1 MNTLIAVQPTVC
13 YKPRIGAQLI
23 AYYSLPEFEQTFF
36 SIVYPVGA
44 RFSSTAAYIA
54 IMNGTALQAMLRAV
68 YHIRRDGS
76 LGSMVYVP
84 VWLPTAGSVTVRYE
98 VVERIPT
105 QVAEEILME
114 G

>member
-23 AYYSLPEFEQTFF
+23 AYYSQPEFEQVFF
-36 SIVYPVGA
+36 PIEYPVGA
-44 RFSSTAAYIA
+44 RFSSTGAYVA
-54 IMNGTALQAMLRAV
+54 VMNGTALQAMLRAA

-84 VWLPTAGSVTVRYE
+84 IWLPGGVAVRYE